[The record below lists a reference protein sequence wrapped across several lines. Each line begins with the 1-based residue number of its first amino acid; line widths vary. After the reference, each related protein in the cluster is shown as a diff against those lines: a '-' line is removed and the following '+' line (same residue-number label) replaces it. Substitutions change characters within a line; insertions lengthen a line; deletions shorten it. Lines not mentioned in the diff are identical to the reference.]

1 MKQKTIVIASGG
13 TGGHLYPTIAVAEE
27 IRATHPE
34 IRIVFIGTPNRIE
47 AREVPKAGFE
57 FRPITISAP
66 GKSPAQLLRFPFQ
79 YRLAYR
85 KSKEILHELDACAFL
100 GGGAYLSVPVAFAAR
115 RKRIPIALLEINA
128 VVGRAN
134 KALSGSAS
142 KIFLSY
148 PEAESEFRDVAR
160 RKIEIIGTP
169 VRTSL
174 GEKMDSSE
182 AREHFGLDP
191 NKKTLLV
198 FGGSLGARSLNE
210 AMMQSTK
217 KFLEAGMNVIWQ
229 TGASAN
235 ISEIRNEFESVS
247 NLCITDFISEMPIAY
262 AAADLVVSRAGASTL
277 AELATLGKPA
287 VLVPYPLAVKNHQEI
302 NARAYESSG
311 SAKVIHDSELA
322 SYFEST
328 VLELMADDEQRKK
341 MSEKMRMRE
350 NITARNVVAQW
361 LIRHCI

>member
-47 AREVPKAGFE
+47 AREVPNAGFE

-66 GKSPAQLLRFPFQ
+66 GKSPAQLLGFPFQ
-79 YRLAYR
+79 YRAAYR
-85 KSKEILHELDACAFL
+85 RSKEILLELDACVFL
-100 GGGAYLSVPVAFAAR
+100 GGGAYLSIPVALAAR
-115 RKRIPIALLEINA
+115 RIRIPIALLEINA

-134 KALSGSAS
+134 KAMSRIAN

-148 PEAESEFRDVAR
+148 PEAGSEFRNVLKK
-160 RKIEIIGTP
+160 KIEIIGTP
-169 VRTSL
+169 IRTSL
-174 GEKMDSSE
+174 GEKMDSAE
-182 AREHFGLDP
+182 ANKHFGLDP
-191 NKKTLLV
+191 HKKTLLV

-210 AMMQSTK
+210 VMLHSAK
-217 KFLEAGMNVIWQ
+217 KFLEVGMNVIWQ
-229 TGASAN
+229 TGASSN
-235 ISEIRNEFESVS
+235 IAAIRNEFESVS
-247 NLCITDFISEMPIAY
+247 NICISEFISEMPVAY

-302 NARAYESSG
+302 NAHAYESAG
-311 SAKVIHDSELA
+311 AAKVIHDSELA
-322 SYFEST
+322 SYFEPT
-328 VLELMADDEQRKK
+328 VLELMADDRKREE
-341 MSEKMRMRE
+341 MSEKMRTRE

-361 LIRHCI
+361 LIHHCI